1 MTPTI
6 AVTASGVWCA
16 DCRVPLVSMQLACAW
31 WGVVLPRV
39 RRGLPPMTR
48 PAGRVL
54 RQRRA
59 WLGSVTSG
67 LQGLGHDVPPRWPP
81 TSRTGC
87 HRRRRDPPPAVPS
100 VRHLR
105 AAVDGDGTPHGAA
118 NAITRCSRTSVVAR
132 DIHGRGLAI
141 VAAAAQSREVEQL
154 SAREY
159 GWSSHVSAS
168 ANRLD
173 STDGWRCLRASEYE
187 EGDIVVGFAGADQ
200 GVHQP
205 NAGALCAV
213 GRDGESVA
221 YQA

>member
-1 MTPTI
+1 
-6 AVTASGVWCA
+6 
-16 DCRVPLVSMQLACAW
+16 
-31 WGVVLPRV
+31 
-39 RRGLPPMTR
+39 MTR

-67 LQGLGHDVPPRWPP
+67 LQGLGHDVPPEMA
-81 TSRTGC
+81 TDLKDLDVTVVVVI
-87 HRRRRDPPPAVPS
+87 RRLLCRAFGTYA
-100 VRHLR
+100 